1 MVEPMGSPT
10 VGSGQTEREA
20 LPQELASWPTHV
32 PSAAVLGQVELLIA
46 GIFGPA
52 AELTVEVTSTVGG
65 ASAEAGHLVLTD
77 DEGTPLADVLV
88 TKVSAGHNRDNVVVA
103 GQVGAL
109 RPFRVGPFRA
119 LRRWPDD
126 VRRDLAG
133 VPAVAV
139 VLGRPLTADEESR
152 LADAAASR
160 NARLLLLPCVADTGH
175 SGLPPEVLVRGV
187 RASLPRLAT
196 PVGPPLLVPLPLVP
210 GVDTA
215 IPAGAEEFVVA
226 AGATL
231 IDPNVAPD
239 GVGWTRIAGALD
251 AAPGVLEGIVAA
263 DVAAV
268 LRRWRPPRT
277 ERGLTVFFTGLSGS
291 GKSTLA
297 HGLVDALAERG
308 RSVTLVDGDA
318 ARRLLSSGLG
328 FSRADRDLNVLRIGW
343 VASEVTRHGGV
354 AVCAPIAPFAATRS
368 KVRHMVETHGGFVL
382 VHVSTPLAICEQRDR
397 KGLYAKARAGLIS
410 EFTGISDPYEVPD
423 DANIRVDTSTLT
435 VGDGV
440 GSIVGYLEHE
450 GWLTPLWTTPSR

>member
-1 MVEPMGSPT
+1 
-10 VGSGQTEREA
+10 VGSGQTARET
-20 LPQELASWPTHV
+20 LPQELASWPTFA
-32 PSAAVLGQVELLIA
+32 PSPAVLGQVELLLA
-46 GIFGPA
+46 GLFGPA
-52 AELTVEVTSTVGG
+52 AELTVEVPSAVGD

-77 DEGTPLADVLV
+77 EEGTPLADVV
-88 TKVSAGHNRDNVVVA
+88 VEKVSAGHNGDNVVVA
-103 GQVGAL
+103 GKVGAL

-139 VLGRPLTADEESR
+139 VLGRPLMADEESR

-160 NARLLLLPCVADTGH
+160 GARLLLLPCVADTGE
-175 SGLPPEVLVRGV
+175 SGLPPEVLARAVL
-187 RASLPRLAT
+187 ASLPRLAT
-196 PVGPPLLVPLPLVP
+196 PAGPPLLVPLPLVP
-210 GVDTA
+210 GVDTVT
-215 IPAGAEEFVVA
+215 PAGAEEFVVA

-231 IDPNVAPD
+231 VDSDVAPD
-239 GVGWTRIAGALD
+239 AAGWTRIASALD
-251 AAPGVLEGIVAA
+251 AAPGALEGIVAA

-297 HGLVDALAERG
+297 RGLVDALLEHG

-343 VASEVTRHGGV
+343 VASEVSRHGGV
-354 AVCAPIAPFAATRS
+354 AICAPIAPFASTRS
-368 KVRHMVETHGGFVL
+368 EVRRMVERHGDFVL
-382 VHVSTPLAICEQRDR
+382 VYVSTPLAVCEQRDR
-397 KGLYAKARAGLIS
+397 KGLYAKARAGLIP
-410 EFTGISDPYEVPD
+410 EFTGISDPYEVPE
-423 DANIRVDTSTLT
+423 DADIRIDTSTLT

-440 GSIVGYLEHE
+440 GLIVGYLEDE
-450 GWLTPLWTTPSR
+450 GWLTPQWTPPSR